1 MGVNKMEN
9 GALKMIGGCL
19 AAPYHLQS
27 PSDVVV
33 TRTGLEPM
41 LPP

>member
-1 MGVNKMEN
+1 
-9 GALKMIGGCL
+9 MIGSRFCIEKTS
-19 AAPYHLQS
+19 ASEEAE
-27 PSDVVV
+27 VV

>member
-1 MGVNKMEN
+1 MYRG
-9 GALKMIGGCL
+9 LQ

-27 PSDVVV
+27 PSDVV